1 VRYKK
6 AFTLIELLTVIGII
20 SILAAML
27 LPSLAKA
34 KQRALDVKCLSNLHQ
49 SGVAMSLYLQDY
61 REKYFWGDPSNV
73 TDMAINGMEW
83 FVWAGRTNNNKNV
96 GQSNIFNRIDR
107 PLNHYN
113 LTEKLVTCPSDMGR
127 RVEEAPTTFEAV
139 GNSYFFNCIGNP
151 YTAEPV
157 DGGLVGKNAANIT
170 NAANTVLF
178 GCAYF
183 SESKEPRGWHRSQGA
198 GYILFAD
205 VHGEFKT
212 AESVDEVVW

>member
-1 VRYKK
+1 MRHKK

-34 KQRALDVKCLSNLHQ
+34 KQRALDAKCLSNLHQ
-49 SGVAMSLYLQDY
+49 VGVAMTLYLQDY
-61 REKYFWGDPSNV
+61 REKYFWGNPSNLS
-73 TDMAINGMEW
+73 DMSVNGMEW
-83 FVWAGRTNNNKNV
+83 FVWAGRTNGNKNLN
-96 GQSNIFNRIDR
+96 QSNIFNRLDR

-113 LTEKLVTCPSDMGR
+113 LTEKLVTCPNDMGR

-151 YTAEPV
+151 YTPDVV
-157 DGGLVGKNAANIT
+157 DGGLAGRNAANVT
-170 NAANTVLF
+170 NTANTVLF

-183 SESKEPRGWHRSQGA
+183 SESKEPRGWHRPQGA
-198 GYILFAD
+198 GYMLFVDA
-205 VHGEFKT
+205 HGEFKT
-212 AESVDEVVW
+212 VDNVDEVVW